1 VRARPAVL
9 ALAAWAAAAAATAQ
23 PADRRPRE
31 EAFRMIDAYVVSNL
45 QESLGLDDAQFGRV
59 VPLVSRLQKDRREL
73 ARRRAESL
81 QELRRLLASGNATEA
96 RVAEAL
102 KALKAAEAEERS
114 VVQRDLEA
122 VDAALTPLQQA
133 KYRLLEAEVDRK
145 IRELMTQ
152 LRGQRA
158 PARRRLQPDAPR

>member
-102 KALKAAEAEERS
+102 KALKAAETEERS